1 MWLVIP
7 ILMQP
12 GPVPGFRHATAIRP
26 RAQYRQLLMFPDMEI
41 GCHAWKHV
49 SRYGNCFS
57 KVPFR
62 QIGVGEHSK
71 TSMYMPK
78 QFEEPRVDVMH
89 ELIRARPLATLV
101 TLSSNGLN
109 ANHIPLHLSE
119 SPAPFGTLQGHVARA
134 NPVLSDLDKGMEVL
148 AVFHGPDA
156 YITPSWYATKKETGK
171 VVPTWNYAVVHAYG
185 YVRVVD
191 DASWVRAQLEALT
204 AHNEASFSE
213 PWSVSDAPHDFAEK
227 LIGNIVGFEMIIS
240 RLSGKWKVS
249 QNQPQQNQASVVEG
263 LKASG
268 LQDSS
273 VMAALVEAATNNAR

>member
-1 MWLVIP
+1 
-7 ILMQP
+7 
-12 GPVPGFRHATAIRP
+12 
-26 RAQYRQLLMFPDMEI
+26 
-41 GCHAWKHV
+41 
-49 SRYGNCFS
+49 
-57 KVPFR
+57 
-62 QIGVGEHSK
+62 
-71 TSMYMPK
+71 MYIPK

-109 ANHIPLHLSE
+109 ANHIPLHLLE

-134 NPVLSDLDKGMEVL
+134 NPILNDLENNIEVL
-148 AVFHGPDA
+148 AIFHGPDA

-191 DASWVRAQLEALT
+191 DAAWLRAQLEALT
-204 AHNEASFSE
+204 THNEASFSE
-213 PWSVSDAPHDFAEK
+213 PWAVSDAPHEFTEK
-227 LIGNIVGFEMIIS
+227 LIGNIVGFEMVIS

-249 QNQPQQNQASVVEG
+249 QNQPQQNQSSVAEG

-268 LQDSS
+268 HQDSS
-273 VMAALVEAATNNAR
+273 AMAVLVEAATKNSR